1 MKLHIGC
8 DHAAYD
14 AKTKLIEFLKEK
26 GLEINDLGTNSEER
40 CNYPDYAST
49 VAKAVANEEGKGIL
63 LCGSG
68 IGVSMVA
75 NRYQKIRAAL
85 CCTKEQAVLSRQH
98 NDSNILCVGARL
110 NTTKE
115 IEGIVEAWLATDF
128 EEGRHSERVALFN
141 NLGEK
146 VS

>member
-14 AKTKLIEFLKEK
+14 AKIKLIEFLKEK
-26 GLEINDLGTNSEER
+26 GLEINDLGTDSEER
-40 CNYPDYAST
+40 CNYPDFASK
-49 VAKAVANEEGKGIL
+49 VAKAVANEDGRGIL

-75 NRYQKIRAAL
+75 NRFQKIRAAL
-85 CCTKEQAVLSRQH
+85 CYTIEQATLSRQH

-110 NTTKE
+110 NSTQE
-115 IEGIVEAWLATDF
+115 IEGIVEAWLSASF
-128 EEGRHSERVALFN
+128 EEGRHSERIALFN
-141 NLGEK
+141 QLGEK
-146 VS
+146 IS